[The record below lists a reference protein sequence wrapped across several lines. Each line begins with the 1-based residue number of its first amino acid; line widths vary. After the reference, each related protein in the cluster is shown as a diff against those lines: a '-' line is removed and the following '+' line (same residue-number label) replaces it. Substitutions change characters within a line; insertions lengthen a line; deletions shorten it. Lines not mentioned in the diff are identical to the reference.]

1 MNMKSLLGACAAIAA
16 IAAVA
21 DPNDPQIALVAAGQD
36 ESRVVTVK
44 YTLDEPAIVTF
55 DVLTN
60 GVSIG
65 AANLKST
72 TGDLNRLVPAT
83 GSGEMRTIAWNA
95 YESWP
100 DHKFKNGEVSVKVT
114 AWATNSPPDY
124 MVVKLVGEDKG
135 ARTFYPSA
143 DWFPGV
149 GGVTNDMYKTDY
161 LVMRRIPAAGKTFRM
176 GSPSGEPG
184 RYGSETLHYVT
195 LTNDFYMA
203 VFELTVG
210 QFKNIVQNFTDI
222 ASGLSAYGSSK
233 LCFSTETP
241 NCPVD
246 CFRCDVFRGSGK
258 LWPGDGHDID
268 DDSPLAMFRVAL
280 GLPTLDLPTDAEWEF
295 ACRAG
300 TMSGRYDGTEYV
312 DGADSG
318 AALLGWFGTDWKSR
332 PQPVGLLKPNGYGLY
347 DMYGNVFE
355 WCLDRF
361 TWTTAAAGSTV
372 VAPVGPVSSD
382 IGSERVV
389 RGDRSN
395 NNGNGKNGRSGFRYN
410 MEYAYTASDVWGYV
424 CGYRLVCTF

>member
-1 MNMKSLLGACAAIAA
+1 MRKKMCCLSAACAALMAL
-16 IAAVA
+16 A
-21 DPNDPQIALVAAGQD
+21 DPYDPQITGVSCSQGYDRAL
-36 ESRVVTVK
+36 TVQ
-44 YTLDEPAIVTF
+44 YMLDEPAVVTF
-55 DVLTN
+55 DVKTN

-65 AANLKST
+65 AENLKLAYGDVHHVVEP
-72 TGDLNRLVPAT
+72 TGANEVRTLFWPAH
-83 GSGEMRTIAWNA
+83 EA
-95 YESWP
+95 WP
-100 DHKFKNGEVSVKVT
+100 DHRFGENVVSVEVT

-124 MVVKLVGEDKG
+124 MVIKLVGDDKG
-135 ARTFYPSA
+135 ARTFYTAPEQL
-143 DWFPGV
+143 PGV

-176 GSPSGEPG
+176 GAPSGEPG
-184 RYGSETLHYVT
+184 RYGSEALHYVT

-203 VFELTVG
+203 VFELTIG
-210 QFKNIVQNFTDI
+210 QFKNIVQNFTDV

-233 LCFSTETP
+233 LCVSTETP
-241 NCPVD
+241 SCPVD
-246 CFRCDVFRGSGK
+246 CFRYDVFRGAGK

>member
-1 MNMKSLLGACAAIAA
+1 MKRQLMALVAACAAGVAL
-16 IAAVA
+16 A
-21 DPNDPQIALVAAGQD
+21 DPNDPQVSLVSAAQN
-36 ESRVVTVK
+36 ESRVLKVS

-55 DVLTN
+55 DVKTN

-65 AANLKST
+65 AANLKLAS
-72 TGDLNRLVPAT
+72 GDVHRVVEA
-83 GSGEMRTIAWNA
+83 GARTLFWPA
-95 YESWP
+95 YEAWP
-100 DHKFKNGEVSVKVT
+100 EHTSKRDGEVSVTVT

-124 MVVKLVGEDKG
+124 MVIKLVGDDKG
-135 ARTFYPSA
+135 ARTFYTAPEQL
-143 DWFPGV
+143 PGE

-176 GSPSGEPG
+176 GAPSGEPG

-210 QFKNIVQNFTDI
+210 QFKNIVQNFTDV

-233 LCFSTETP
+233 LCVSTETP

-246 CFRCDVFRGSGK
+246 CFRCDIFRGSEK

-268 DDSPLAMFRVAL
+268 DTSPLAMFRVAL
-280 GLPTLDLPTDAEWEF
+280 GLATLDLPTDAEWEF

-300 TMSGRYDGTEYV
+300 TLSGRYDGTEYV
-312 DGADSG
+312 SGADSG
-318 AALLGWFGTDWKSR
+318 AALLGWFGTDWASR

-347 DMYGNVFE
+347 DLYGNVFE

-361 TWTTAAAGSTV
+361 TWNTAAVGSTV

-382 IGSERVV
+382 IGYERVV

-395 NNGNGKNGRSGFRYN
+395 TNGNGKNGRSGFRFN
-410 MEYAYTASDVWGYV
+410 MEYAYTATDVWGYT

>member
-1 MNMKSLLGACAAIAA
+1 MKRKLMAFVAACAAGAA
-16 IAAVA
+16 LA
-21 DPNDPQIALVAAGQD
+21 DPNDPQITLVSATQND
-36 ESRVVTVK
+36 NRVLKVS

-55 DVLTN
+55 DVKTN

-65 AANLKST
+65 AANLKLA
-72 TGDLNRLVPAT
+72 TGDVHRVVEAGTHTLFWP
-83 GSGEMRTIAWNA
+83 A
-95 YESWP
+95 YEAWP
-100 DHKFKNGEVSVKVT
+100 EHTSKRDGEFSVTVT

-124 MVVKLVGEDKG
+124 MVVKLVGDDKG
-135 ARTFYPSA
+135 ARTFYTAPEQL
-143 DWFPGV
+143 PGV
-149 GGVTNDMYKTDY
+149 GGVTNDLYKTDY

-176 GSPSGEPG
+176 GAPSGEPG

-210 QFKNIVQNFTDI
+210 QFKNIVQNFTDV

-233 LCFSTETP
+233 LCVSTETP

-246 CFRCDVFRGSGK
+246 CFRCDIFRGSEK

-268 DDSPLAMFRVAL
+268 DTSPLAMFRVAL
-280 GLPTLDLPTDAEWEF
+280 GLATLDLPTDAEWEF

-300 TMSGRYDGTEYV
+300 TLSGRYDGTEYV
-312 DGADSG
+312 NGADSG
-318 AALLGWFGTDWKSR
+318 AALLGWFGTDWASR

-347 DMYGNVFE
+347 DLYGNVFE

-361 TWTTAAAGSTV
+361 TWNTAAVGSTV

-395 NNGNGKNGRSGFRYN
+395 TNGNGKNGRSGFRFN
-410 MEYAYTASDVWGYV
+410 MEYAYTATDVWGYT

>member
-1 MNMKSLLGACAAIAA
+1 MKMKSLLILAVAYAACAAF
-16 IAAVA
+16 A
-21 DPNDPQIALVAAGQD
+21 DPTDPQIALVSKSQD
-36 ESRVVTVK
+36 ATRVVAVK

-55 DVLTN
+55 DVKTN

-65 AANLKST
+65 AANLKLAY
-72 TGDLNRLVPAT
+72 GDVHRVVEAGT
-83 GSGEMRTIAWNA
+83 RTLFWPA
-95 YESWP
+95 YEAWP
-100 DHKFKNGEVSVKVT
+100 EHTTKRDGAVSIEVT

-124 MVVKLVGEDKG
+124 MVIKLVGEDKG
-135 ARTFYPSA
+135 ARTFYTAPEQL
-143 DWFPGV
+143 PGV
-149 GGVTNDMYKTDY
+149 GGVTNDLYKTDY

-176 GSPSGEPG
+176 GAPTGESG
-184 RYGSETLHYVT
+184 RYGSEALHYVT

-210 QFKNIVQNFTDI
+210 QFKNITQNFTDV

-233 LCFSTETP
+233 LCVSTETP

-246 CFRCDVFRGSGK
+246 GFRYDVFRGTGK

-268 DDSPLAMFRVAL
+268 DASPLAMFRIAL

-300 TMSGRYDGTEYV
+300 TISGRYDGTEYT
-312 DGADSG
+312 DNAD
-318 AALLGWFGTDWKSR
+318 AARLGWFGANWTSR
-332 PQPVGLLKPNGYGLY
+332 PQAVGLLTPNGYGLY
-347 DMYGNVFE
+347 DLYGNVFE

-361 TWTTAAAGSTV
+361 TWNTAAVGSTII
-372 VAPVGPVSSD
+372 APVGPVSSD
-382 IGSERVV
+382 VGSERVV

-395 NNGNGKNGRSGFRYN
+395 ANGSGKNGRSGFRYN
-410 MEYAYTASDVWGYV
+410 MEYAYVATDVWGYV

>member
-176 GSPSGEPG
+176 GSPD
-184 RYGSETLHYVT
+184 SEKKRNADNEILHYVS

-203 VFELTVG
+203 VFELTKKQYRNVVG
-210 QFKNIVQNFTDI
+210 
-222 ASGLSAYGSSK
+222 SGPNERY
-233 LCFSTETP
+233 FSYVPT
-241 NCPVD
+241 NPVD
-246 CFRCDVFRGSGK
+246 AVTYNAFRGSTK
-258 LWPGDGHDID
+258 LWPRDGHDID
-268 DDSPLAMFRVAL
+268 TGSNLHVFRSTL
-280 GLPTLDLPTDAEWEF
+280 NLPTLDLPTEAEWEF

-300 TMSGRYDGTEYV
+300 TLAARYDGSEHPGSGNDDV
-312 DGADSG
+312 SSIAWLGAGSSEPHG
-318 AALLGWFGTDWKSR
+318 
-332 PQPVGLLKPNGYGLY
+332 VGQLIPNGYGLY
-347 DMYGNVFE
+347 DMLGNVDE
-355 WCLDRF
+355 QCLDYFSSGSAYATRGETVIAPQGPETSSGHVIRGTGSF
-361 TWTTAAAGSTV
+361 WSADGSQARSAFRQNYEPSGTWMAV
-372 VAPVGPVSSD
+372 
-382 IGSERVV
+382 
-389 RGDRSN
+389 
-395 NNGNGKNGRSGFRYN
+395 
-410 MEYAYTASDVWGYV
+410 
-424 CGYRLVCTF
+424 GYRLVCTF

>member
-1 MNMKSLLGACAAIAA
+1 MRKQMCCIFAACAALMAF
-16 IAAVA
+16 A
-21 DPNDPQIALVAAGQD
+21 DPSDPQITGVSCNQD
-36 ESRVVTVK
+36 YERVLRVE
-44 YTLDEPAIVTF
+44 YSLDEPAIVTF
-55 DVLTN
+55 DVKTN

-65 AANLKST
+65 AENLKLAY
-72 TGDLNRLVPAT
+72 GDVHKVVEAGARTLNWPAR
-83 GSGEMRTIAWNA
+83 EA
-95 YESWP
+95 WP
-100 DHKFKNGEVSVKVT
+100 DHRFGQDVVSVTVT

-124 MVVKLVGEDKG
+124 MVIKLVGEDKG
-135 ARTFYPSA
+135 ARSFYTAPEQL
-143 DWFPGV
+143 PGV

-184 RYGSETLHYVT
+184 RYGSEALHYVT

-210 QFKNIVQNFTDI
+210 QFKNITQNFTDVV
-222 ASGLSAYGSSK
+222 SGLSAYSSSK
-233 LCFSTETP
+233 LCLSTETT

-246 CFRCDVFRGSGK
+246 SFRYDVFRGTGK
-258 LWPGDGHDID
+258 LWPSDGHDID
-268 DDSPLAMFRVAL
+268 DASPLALFRIAL

-300 TMSGRYDGTEYV
+300 TMSGRYDGTEYT
-312 DGADSG
+312 DDAD
-318 AALLGWFGTDWKSR
+318 AARLGWFGANWTSR
-332 PQPVGLLKPNGYGLY
+332 PQAVGLLKPNGYGLY
-347 DMYGNVFE
+347 DLYGNVYE

-361 TWTTAAAGSTV
+361 TWNTAAVGSTV

-395 NNGNGKNGRSGFRYN
+395 ANGSGKNGRSGFRYN
-410 MEYAYTASDVWGYV
+410 MEYAYVATDVWGYV

>member
-1 MNMKSLLGACAAIAA
+1 MKLKSLLCLTAAYAALGAF
-16 IAAVA
+16 A
-21 DPNDPQIALVAAGQD
+21 DPNDPQVSLVSALQND
-36 ESRVVTVK
+36 NRVLTVT

-55 DVLTN
+55 DVKTN

-65 AANLKST
+65 AENLKLAS
-72 TGDLNRLVPAT
+72 GDVHRVVEAGTRALFWP
-83 GSGEMRTIAWNA
+83 A
-95 YESWP
+95 YEAWP
-100 DHKFKNGEVSVKVT
+100 EHSTKKDGMDFSVTVT

-124 MVVKLVGEDKG
+124 MVIKLVGEDKG
-135 ARTFYPSA
+135 ARTFYTAPEQL
-143 DWFPGV
+143 PGV

-176 GSPSGEPG
+176 GAPSGEPG

-210 QFKNIVQNFTDI
+210 QFKNITQNFTDV

-233 LCFSTETP
+233 LCVSTETP

-246 CFRCDVFRGSGK
+246 GFRYDVFRGTGK

-268 DDSPLAMFRVAL
+268 DASPLAMFRIAL

-300 TMSGRYDGTEYV
+300 TISGRYDGTEYT
-312 DGADSG
+312 DNAD
-318 AALLGWFGTDWKSR
+318 AARLGWFGANWTSR
-332 PQPVGLLKPNGYGLY
+332 PQAVGLLKPNGYGLY
-347 DMYGNVFE
+347 DLYGNVFE

-361 TWTTAAAGSTV
+361 TWNTAAVGSTI

-382 IGSERVV
+382 VGSERVV

-395 NNGNGKNGRSGFRYN
+395 ANGSGKNGRSGFRYN
-410 MEYAYTASDVWGYV
+410 MEYAYVATDVWGYV